1 MLKIGE
7 FSKLS
12 HLTIKALR
20 FYEKEGILIP
30 DEVDFQTG
38 YRFYKTSQLTK
49 AAMIKSY
56 RQLGLTIEEIK
67 GIYNGIDK
75 KKMLISKIKML
86 EKQKEDIETR
96 LSIINHILE
105 NDEMSYQVTVK
116 EIPETIVCY
125 SEVKV
130 KKYSDMMKIIP
141 SLKKE
146 FLELNPQ
153 IKCTKPPYE
162 FCEYLDKEHKE
173 TDIMIRHHE
182 AIKGI
187 GMESNRIKFKKIP
200 ATKVLSLFYKG
211 AYDEIGKAYSFLMK
225 YVEENDYHVCGLARE
240 CYIDG
245 IWNKKSVDEWLT
257 EIQLPIS
264 EENKK

>member
-1 MLKIGE
+1 
-7 FSKLS
+7 
-12 HLTIKALR
+12 
-20 FYEKEGILIP
+20 
-30 DEVDFQTG
+30 
-38 YRFYKTSQLTK
+38 
-49 AAMIKSY
+49 
-56 RQLGLTIEEIK
+56 
-67 GIYNGIDK
+67 
-75 KKMLISKIKML
+75 
-86 EKQKEDIETR
+86 
-96 LSIINHILE
+96 
-105 NDEMSYQVTVK
+105 MSYQVTVK
-116 EIPETIVCY
+116 EIPETIVYY

-141 SLKKE
+141 NLKKE
-146 FLELNPQ
+146 CLELNPQ

-182 AIKGI
+182 AVKSTGI
-187 GMESNRIKFKKIP
+187 ESSRIKFKKIP

-225 YVEENDYHVCGLARE
+225 YVEENESHVCGLARE

-264 EENKK
+264 

>member
-20 FYEKEGILIP
+20 FYERKGILIP

-38 YRFYKTSQLTK
+38 YRFYKTSQLIK

-75 KKMLISKIKML
+75 KKILISKIKML

-187 GMESNRIKFKKIP
+187 GMESDRIKFKKIP
-200 ATKVLSLFYKG
+200 ATKVLSIFYKG
-211 AYDEIGKAYSFLMK
+211 AYDEIGVAYSFLMK
-225 YVEENDYHVCGLARE
+225 YVEDNGYQVSGRSRE

-245 IWNKKSVDEWLT
+245 IWNKESVDEWLT
-257 EIQLPIS
+257 EIQIPIV
-264 EENKK
+264 